1 MQAPGR
7 LDLEL
12 WQGATWSYVLT
23 WEVAGNPVNL
33 SGYTARLQARAS
45 VEATATAL
53 SISTTAGITLGGSL
67 GTVTLSRSATETAAL
82 TPGRYYYDLELV
94 SSGGV
99 VTRLTEGTLT
109 IYAEVTR

>member
-1 MQAPGR
+1 MQAPAK

-23 WEVAGNPVNL
+23 WRIAGNPVNVT
-33 SGYTARLQARAS
+33 GYIARLQARAA
-45 VEATATAL
+45 VEDTTTAL
-53 SISTTAGITLGGSL
+53 SISTTSGITLGGSA
-67 GTVTLSRSATETAAL
+67 GTVTLSRSASQTAAL
-82 TPGRYYYDLELV
+82 TPGRYYYDLELE
-94 SSGGV
+94 SGSGI

>member
-1 MQAPGR
+1 MQAPGQ

-33 SGYTARLQARAS
+33 TGYTARLQARAS
-45 VEATATAL
+45 VDAATTAL
-53 SISTTAGITLGGSL
+53 SISTTAGIPLGGAL
-67 GTVTLSRSATETAAL
+67 GTVSLARSATETAAL
-82 TPGRYYYDLELV
+82 TPGRYYYDLEVV
-94 SSGGV
+94 SSSGV
-99 VTRLTEGTLT
+99 VTRLVEGTLT

>member
-23 WEVAGNPVNL
+23 WKIAGVPVNL
-33 SGYTARLQARAS
+33 SGYTARLQARAA
-45 VEATATAL
+45 VEDTTTAL
-53 SISTTAGITLGGSL
+53 SISTTAGIALGGSL

-82 TPGRYYYDLELV
+82 EPGRYYYDLEVV

-99 VTRLTEGTLT
+99 VTRLVEGTLT